1 MNEMKLTVPHEDAG
15 KRIDSWLSEH
25 IDGLTRSAVQNL
37 LSEQAVNAD
46 GKSVKKNYKL
56 AGGEVLT
63 VIMPELREVD
73 LAAEDIPLDI
83 VYEDEDIVVVNKPRG
98 MVVHPAVGN
107 WSGTL
112 VNALMFH
119 CGESLSGINGEHRPG
134 IVHRI
139 DKDTSGLLVI
149 AKTPDAKTNL
159 GLQFFNKTTKRRYR
173 ALVWGNVE
181 QDEGTIV
188 GNVGR
193 NPKDRMQMTVLP
205 DDQGKHAVTHYR
217 VLERLGYVTLVEC
230 VLETGRTHQIR
241 VHMKHIGHILFNDER
256 YGGHE
261 ILKGTHF
268 AKYKQF
274 VNNCFDICPR
284 QALHAMTLG
293 FVHPVTG
300 EEMYF
305 TSELP
310 DDMNRLLD
318 KWRGYISNRELE

>member
-15 KRIDSWLSEH
+15 KRIDRWLSEH

-139 DKDTSGLLVI
+139 DKDTSGLLVV
-149 AKTPDAKTNL
+149 AKNDRAHQSL
-159 GLQFFNKTTKRRYR
+159 AEQIQVHSAGRRYFAVVYGCPR
-173 ALVWGNVE
+173 E
-181 QDEGTIV
+181 ETGTIQAPIARHPV
-188 GNVGR
+188 DRKKMAVLAGGR
-193 NPKDRMQMTVLP
+193 E
-205 DDQGKHAVTHYR
+205 AITHYQ
-217 VLERLGYVTLVEC
+217 VLEHYQGYTLMKFR
-230 VLETGRTHQIR
+230 LETGRTHQIR
-241 VHMKHIGHILFNDER
+241 VHMAHIGHPIIGDPL
-256 YGGHE
+256 YGP
-261 ILKGTHF
+261 
-268 AKYKQF
+268 AKDKWKLQGQ
-274 VNNCFDICPR
+274 C
-284 QALHAMTLG
+284 LHAGELELT
-293 FVHPVTG
+293 HPVTG
-300 EEMYF
+300 ERMLFEAPLPEYF
-305 TSELP
+305 EKVLQKLR
-310 DDMNRLLD
+310 NQY
-318 KWRGYISNRELE
+318 GQV

>member
-37 LSEQAVNAD
+37 LAEQAVNAD

-83 VYEDEDIVVVNKPRG
+83 VYEDEDFVVVNKPRG

-139 DKDTSGLLVI
+139 DKDTSGLLVVAKNDSAHQSLAAQI
-149 AKTPDAKTNL
+149 AAHTAYRGYEAIVVGSPREDSGTVDKPIARHKTDR
-159 GLQFFNKTTKRRYR
+159 KRMAIVEGGREAITHYTVLKRYR
-173 ALVWGNVE
+173 GY
-181 QDEGTIV
+181 
-188 GNVGR
+188 
-193 NPKDRMQMTVLP
+193 
-205 DDQGKHAVTHYR
+205 THMAFQ
-217 VLERLGYVTLVEC
+217 
-230 VLETGRTHQIR
+230 LETGRTHQIR
-241 VHMKHIGHILFNDER
+241 VHMASIGHPLLGDQV
-256 YGGHE
+256 YGP
-261 ILKGTHF
+261 K
-268 AKYKQF
+268 K
-274 VNNCFDICPR
+274 CPFSKLVG
-284 QALHAMTLG
+284 QTLHARTLG
-293 FVHPVTG
+293 FIHPRTNEYIEVNAP
-300 EEMYF
+300 
-305 TSELP
+305 LP
-310 DDMNRLLD
+310 DYFLNLLE
-318 KWRGYISNRELE
+318 KLN

>member
-1 MNEMKLTVPHEDAG
+1 MNEMKLTVPQEDAG

-37 LSEQAVNAD
+37 LAEQAVNAD

-112 VNALMFH
+112 VNALMYH

-139 DKDTSGLLVI
+139 DKDTSGLLVVAKNDSAHQSLAAQI
-149 AKTPDAKTNL
+149 AAHTAYRGYEAIVVGSPREDSGTVDKPIARHKNDR
-159 GLQFFNKTTKRRYR
+159 KRMAIVEGGREAITHYTVLKRYR
-173 ALVWGNVE
+173 GY
-181 QDEGTIV
+181 
-188 GNVGR
+188 
-193 NPKDRMQMTVLP
+193 
-205 DDQGKHAVTHYR
+205 THMAFQ
-217 VLERLGYVTLVEC
+217 
-230 VLETGRTHQIR
+230 LETGRTHQIR
-241 VHMKHIGHILFNDER
+241 VHMASIGHPLLGDQV
-256 YGGHE
+256 YGP
-261 ILKGTHF
+261 K
-268 AKYKQF
+268 K
-274 VNNCFDICPR
+274 CPFPKLVG
-284 QALHAMTLG
+284 QTLHAKTLG
-293 FVHPVTG
+293 FIHPRTNEYIEVNAP
-300 EEMYF
+300 
-305 TSELP
+305 LP
-310 DDMNRLLD
+310 DYFLNLLE
-318 KWRGYISNRELE
+318 KLN

>member
-73 LAAEDIPLDI
+73 LTAEDIPLDI

-139 DKDTSGLLVI
+139 DKDTSGLLVV
-149 AKTPDAKTNL
+149 AKNDRAHQSL
-159 GLQFFNKTTKRRYR
+159 AEQIQVHSAGRRYFAVVYGCPR
-173 ALVWGNVE
+173 E
-181 QDEGTIV
+181 ETGTIQAPIARHPV
-188 GNVGR
+188 DRKKMAVLAGGR
-193 NPKDRMQMTVLP
+193 E
-205 DDQGKHAVTHYR
+205 AITHYQ
-217 VLERLGYVTLVEC
+217 VLEHYQGYTLMKFR
-230 VLETGRTHQIR
+230 LETGRTHQIR
-241 VHMKHIGHILFNDER
+241 VHMAHIGHPIIGDPL
-256 YGGHE
+256 YGP
-261 ILKGTHF
+261 
-268 AKYKQF
+268 AKDKWKLQGQ
-274 VNNCFDICPR
+274 C
-284 QALHAMTLG
+284 LHAGELELT
-293 FVHPVTG
+293 HPVTG
-300 EEMYF
+300 ERMLFEAPLPEYF
-305 TSELP
+305 EKVLQKLR
-310 DDMNRLLD
+310 NQY
-318 KWRGYISNRELE
+318 GQV

>member
-1 MNEMKLTVPHEDAG
+1 MNEMKLTVPQEDAG

-46 GKSVKKNYKL
+46 GKAVKKNYKL

-83 VYEDEDIVVVNKPRG
+83 VYEDEDIVVVNKPRS

-139 DKDTSGLLVI
+139 DKDTSGLLVVAKNDSAHQSLAAQI
-149 AKTPDAKTNL
+149 AAHTAYRGYEAIVVGSPREDSGTVDKPIARHKNDR
-159 GLQFFNKTTKRRYR
+159 KRMAIVEGGREAITHYTVLKRYR
-173 ALVWGNVE
+173 GY
-181 QDEGTIV
+181 
-188 GNVGR
+188 
-193 NPKDRMQMTVLP
+193 
-205 DDQGKHAVTHYR
+205 THMAFQ
-217 VLERLGYVTLVEC
+217 
-230 VLETGRTHQIR
+230 LETGRTHQIR
-241 VHMKHIGHILFNDER
+241 VHMASIGHPLLGDQV
-256 YGGHE
+256 YGP
-261 ILKGTHF
+261 K
-268 AKYKQF
+268 K
-274 VNNCFDICPR
+274 CPFSKLVG
-284 QALHAMTLG
+284 QTLHARTLG
-293 FVHPVTG
+293 FIHPRTNEYIEVNAP
-300 EEMYF
+300 
-305 TSELP
+305 LP
-310 DDMNRLLD
+310 DYFLNLLEKLD
-318 KWRGYISNRELE
+318 